1 MMVKKPASLL
11 AVATRSGR
19 GRYYG
24 LPGETMALPGAP
36 PGREPEPG
44 LDGRI
49 VRIAVPSLFALALDP
64 ILNVVDTAFVGLGG
78 GGAAP
83 LAAVSASTSFFG
95 FVFACTNCFA
105 SAGTPLVAAELKPGG
120 GGEAGALA
128 LGSSIVRSAL
138 LVGVVLALAAEAV
151 SGPAMDLFA
160 PAYELHGAAVDFS
173 RLRALSAP
181 AVVAAAALNGSLR
194 GLGDAS
200 SALKAASLAAV
211 VNVLLD
217 IALIYGLGMN
227 PNGAAIA
234 TACAEYA
241 AAAYLGAV
249 FLSRRRVLGGDVAA
263 AEAALDRR
271 WRIFLAATTA
281 YIGTASAD
289 PAAELAA
296 HLVLKQFYLVL
307 SFATDALAV
316 AAQQLVASAP
326 DAAAARAVARRL
338 LAWGLV
344 VGVVFAA
351 ALHAAAL
358 TSDAAVAAAAEDEL
372 RRVVAPL
379 QVLSSLVFVG
389 DGVLQGSRDFTFGA
403 YAVSAAALVAAATLF
418 APVDGRDALS
428 AAWDAIAVL
437 NGCRFF
443 AFAYRFYARGPLVAR
458 AEDGDAEAKV

>member
-138 LVGVVLALAAEAV
+138 LVGVVLAGRRGRV
-151 SGPAMDLFA
+151 GPAMDLFA

-249 FLSRRRVLGGDVAA
+249 FLSRRRGRRRRGRRGGA
-263 AEAALDRR
+263 DR
-271 WRIFLAATTA
+271 
-281 YIGTASAD
+281 
-289 PAAELAA
+289 
-296 HLVLKQFYLVL
+296 
-307 SFATDALAV
+307 
-316 AAQQLVASAP
+316 
-326 DAAAARAVARRL
+326 ARARQPRL
-338 LAWGLV
+338 
-344 VGVVFAA
+344 
-351 ALHAAAL
+351 H
-358 TSDAAVAAAAEDEL
+358 L
-372 RRVVAPL
+372 RR
-379 QVLSSLVFVG
+379 
-389 DGVLQGSRDFTFGA
+389 R
-403 YAVSAAALVAAATLF
+403 AVSAAALVAAATLF

-458 AEDGDAEAKV
+458 AEDGDAEGKV